1 MADPPAARGGKVL
14 NKSNHAH
21 QGQHEEKRGASLVP
35 VREPGGEAGAW
46 GLDVPGVHGEG
57 PGDLRDGSDS
67 GHLWLLGAAAT
78 LPGEPMNISL
88 TNLTLTA
95 PLAGKPPRKVQRSH
109 TWEYRK
115 KYQAMV
121 RAREFK
127 HGKSAAKTAGSL
139 LKTIQVLSQADV
151 AELFGISKQAV
162 AQIENRAIGK
172 VRAALLSDYREL
184 QH

>member
-1 MADPPAARGGKVL
+1 MNR
-14 NKSNHAH
+14 SNHAH

-67 GHLWLLGAAAT
+67 GHLWFLGAAAT

-95 PLAGKPPRKVQRSH
+95 PLAGKPPRVPQRSH
-109 TWEYRK
+109 MPEYRR
-115 KYQAMV
+115 KYVAQV

-127 HGKSAAKTAGSL
+127 HGDAGAKPDGSL
-139 LKTIQVLSQADV
+139 LKSMQVRSKAEV
-151 AELFGISKQAV
+151 AVLLGITREAV
-162 AQIENRAIGK
+162 RQVENRAIYK
-172 VRAALLSDYREL
+172 IRCALKHLYQEL
-184 QH
+184 EH